1 MGKARVLQ
9 GKKKKKNGDTKRT
22 CHAKLDTIKGKNG
35 KAMTEAEDIKKR
47 WQECTEKN
55 IKKLLNVT
63 DNHDGVTNS
72 PRTRHPVV

>member
-1 MGKARVLQ
+1 M
-9 GKKKKKNGDTKRT
+9 
-22 CHAKLDTIKGKNG
+22 DTIKGKNG